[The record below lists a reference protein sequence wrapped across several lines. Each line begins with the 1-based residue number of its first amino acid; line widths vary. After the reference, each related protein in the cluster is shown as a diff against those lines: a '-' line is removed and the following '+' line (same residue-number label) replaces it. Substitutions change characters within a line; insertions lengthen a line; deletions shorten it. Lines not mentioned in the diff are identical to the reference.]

1 MALFFYGLSTSFS
14 IRSSL
19 SLHQSFKINYMDT
32 NEIIRLF
39 TNGPIDFEDIESKK
53 LECTYGIQLV
63 QKSTSRSD
71 TRHNQSDKDWIVNQV
86 LGWGGSLKDEY
97 PYRWDITSDA
107 SVVCHRSNFVE
118 FLFFDLIV
126 LSKEEQDTIF
136 KEKEKAELEALER
149 ARIVDILTP
158 VLIHQMMPFSKV
170 HTGFLEI
177 NYGIH
182 LKQIKRGM
190 HMNMRYKPRNGSE
203 NWVANQ
209 VLCWGSNT
217 GWDITT
223 DGKIACCRINYDDY
237 VNFEIEVLTNEQ
249 IEEYKKKNIVDPTDA
264 LKKLQVLKKMFDEG
278 LITINE
284 YDLKKE
290 ELLKLYH

>member
-1 MALFFYGLSTSFS
+1 M
-14 IRSSL
+14 
-19 SLHQSFKINYMDT
+19 NT
-32 NEIIRLF
+32 NEIIELF
-39 TNGPIDFEDIESKK
+39 ANGQIVFEDIISKK

-63 QKSTSRSD
+63 QKGTSRLD
-71 TRHNQSDKDWIVNQV
+71 TRHYNSNLAWVVKKE

-97 PYRWDITSDA
+97 PYRWDITTDA
-107 SVVCHRSNFVE
+107 RVVCYRSNFVE
-118 FLFFDLIV
+118 YTFYDLIV
-126 LSKEEQDTIF
+126 LSKEEQEAII
-136 KEKEKAELEALER
+136 KEKESAELEALVR
-149 ARIVDILTP
+149 ARVVNILTP

-182 LKQIKRGM
+182 LKQIQRDE
-190 HMNMRYKPRNGSE
+190 HRFMRYKPRYGSE

-237 VNFEIEVLTNEQ
+237 VNFEIELLTTEQ
-249 IEEYKKKNIVDPTDA
+249 MEVYKAKELNYDEEILKRLKFLKTMLEDDITSQAEYDKKKTAI
-264 LKKLQVLKKMFDEG
+264 KKLFNLP
-278 LITINE
+278 
-284 YDLKKE
+284 
-290 ELLKLYH
+290 

>member
-1 MALFFYGLSTSFS
+1 MALYCSRPASNLS
-14 IRSSL
+14 IRPPL
-19 SLHQSFKINYMDT
+19 FNPKLFKINCMDT
-32 NEIIRLF
+32 NEIIKLF
-39 TNGPIDFEDIESKK
+39 TNGHIVFEDIITKR
-53 LECTYGIQLV
+53 LECAYGIQLV
-63 QKSTSRSD
+63 QKGKSRFD
-71 TRHNQSDKDWIVNQV
+71 TRHNNANIEWMVNKE
-86 LGWGGSLKDEY
+86 LGWGGSLNDEY

-107 SVVCHRSNFVE
+107 SIVCYRSNFVE
-118 FLFFDLIV
+118 YTFFDLTV
-126 LSKEEQDTIF
+126 LSNEEQDIII

-149 ARIVDILTP
+149 ERIVNILTP

-170 HTGFLEI
+170 HSGFLEI

-182 LKQIKRGM
+182 LKQIQRGM
-190 HMNMRYKPRNGSE
+190 HMNMRYKPRYGNN

-237 VNFEIEVLTNEQ
+237 VNFEIEVLSNEE
-249 IEEYKKKNIVDPTDA
+249 IEEYKKRNIEDPNDA
-264 LKKLQVLKKMFDEG
+264 LKKLQVLKKMFDDG
-278 LITINE
+278 LITIHE

-290 ELLKLYH
+290 EILKLYN